1 MKLATLAFLAF
12 IAALAFLTLF
22 IADREKQA
30 GVERLSNYKLPPHS
44 ALDRNSDVNLVSTP
58 SR

>member
-12 IAALAFLTLF
+12 VAALAFLTLF

-30 GVERLSNYKLPPHS
+30 GVERLSNYKIPPHS
-44 ALDRNSDVNLVSTP
+44 TPDRNSDVNLVSTP

>member
-12 IAALAFLTLF
+12 VAALAFLTLF

-30 GVERLSNYKLPPHS
+30 GVERLSNYKSPPHS
-44 ALDRNSDVNLVSTP
+44 TLDRNSDVNLVSTP

>member
-12 IAALAFLTLF
+12 VAALAFLTLF

-30 GVERLSNYKLPPHS
+30 GVERKTLELQDSPS
-44 ALDRNSDVNLVSTP
+44 LDAG
-58 SR
+58 

>member
-12 IAALAFLTLF
+12 VAALAFLILF

-30 GVERLSNYKLPPHS
+30 GVERLSNYKIPAQS
-44 ALDRNSDVNLVSTP
+44 ALDRNPDVNLVSTP